1 MCYTRRTMF
10 RRVLSG
16 LFVVALALAGAA
28 VGPLQAERTAGW
40 QGSEQPA
47 AVQTG
52 RADLRL
58 TRASEGRG
66 ASLHQLL
73 GLLPVVGAPQP
84 ARAVAALRPERVRV
98 AVPMTVQAAHGAR
111 APPA

>member
-1 MCYTRRTMF
+1 MCYTQRSML

-16 LFVVALALAGAA
+16 LFVAALALAGAA
-28 VGPLQAERTAGW
+28 VAPVHTERAAGW
-40 QGSEQPA
+40 QGGEQPA

-66 ASLHQLL
+66 ASPHQLL
-73 GLLPVVGAPQP
+73 GLLPVVGAAQP
-84 ARAVAALRPERVRV
+84 ARSVTVLGPESLRV
-98 AVPMTVQAAHGAR
+98 AVPVTTEAAHGAR
-111 APPA
+111 APPV